1 MWPMPLRE
9 RATAGFWGSAG
20 RRVARASRVL
30 VSASRRN
37 NLKKS
42 ANRDGFANTRDAC
55 ATRNKKI
62 LGPLDE
68 LSR

>member
-20 RRVARASRVL
+20 RRVAR
-30 VSASRRN
+30 ASRRN

-62 LGPLDE
+62 LGPRDE